1 MPLFNFKRCLL
12 WQINT
17 EIHTCN
23 TIEMYQYDR
32 NRDQRLTGIDLLAL
46 FKRLFSQL
54 GHVLV
59 AMAIVE
65 RLK

>member
-1 MPLFNFKRCLL
+1 
-12 WQINT
+12 
-17 EIHTCN
+17 
-23 TIEMYQYDR
+23 MYQYDR
-32 NRDQRLTGIDLLAL
+32 NRDQRLTVIDLLAL
-46 FKRLFSQL
+46 FKRLFWQL